1 MLTAFCYFFRN
12 LQAAICSY
20 FEYDQP
26 VFKVPQM
33 SFVKDVTI
41 GEGESVTPSTK
52 FTKTWRLQNS
62 GCYCISSTKF
72 IAVFFCSLRIFCI
85 VCNAVII
92 AFCAAS

>member
-1 MLTAFCYFFRN
+1 MLTMFCDFFRN

-41 GEGESVTPSTK
+41 GEGESVTPNTK

-62 GCYCISSTKF
+62 GYLFLLLLVNLCKSINIYNLVMIQC
-72 IAVFFCSLRIFCI
+72 
-85 VCNAVII
+85 
-92 AFCAAS
+92 

>member
-1 MLTAFCYFFRN
+1 MNVNSILLFFRN

-20 FEYDQP
+20 FEYEQP
-26 VFKVPQM
+26 VLKVPQM

-62 GCYCISSTKF
+62 GYFLFITVKF
-72 IAVFFCSLRIFCI
+72 FAG
-85 VCNAVII
+85 
-92 AFCAAS
+92 

>member
-1 MLTAFCYFFRN
+1 MLLYFFRN

-62 GCYCISSTKF
+62 GYFYISFAKF
-72 IAVFFCSLRIFCI
+72 VALFL
-85 VCNAVII
+85 
-92 AFCAAS
+92 

>member
-1 MLTAFCYFFRN
+1 MTVLQFFSRN

-26 VFKVPQM
+26 VWKVPQM

-41 GEGESVTPSTK
+41 GEGESVTPNTK

-62 GCYCISSTKF
+62 GYHF
-72 IAVFFCSLRIFCI
+72 VFFLL
-85 VCNAVII
+85 
-92 AFCAAS
+92 